1 MRTADVK
8 VSDKRSGF
16 SIVFRRRS
24 TRPLKRFVRVLSDL
38 ADRASSGSFRL
49 LSGLFSAL
57 PSARKKALQRRF
69 SRPFRAVLEFSRTA
83 QHIVRAYF
91 LIPSNGIFRG
101 ALGGCGR
108 SFGWVPTRYC
118 QGGQPLLS
126 SAHRRI
132 STRAPQRRLLLF
144 NPAGVP
150 FGFPRAA
157 QAACS
162 MKSTRGTH
170 RRRQRVDPS
179 AFVPVFGL
187 CARRRDRSGDEE
199 EKHTQLGVRQG

>member
-1 MRTADVK
+1 MRTVVVK

-16 SIVFRRRS
+16 SLVFRRRF
-24 TRPLKRFVRVLSDL
+24 TRLLKRFVGALSDL
-38 ADRASSGSFRL
+38 ADSASSGSFRL
-49 LSGLFSAL
+49 LSGLFSSL
-57 PSARKKALQRRF
+57 PGARKKALQRRF
-69 SRPFRAVLEFSRTA
+69 SRPFRVVLGFSCTA

-108 SFGWVPTRYC
+108 PFGRVPTRYC

-144 NPAGVP
+144 NPVGVP

-162 MKSTRGTH
+162 KKSTRGTH
-170 RRRQRVDPS
+170 
-179 AFVPVFGL
+179 
-187 CARRRDRSGDEE
+187 
-199 EKHTQLGVRQG
+199 